1 MESVSIKGES
11 AHGMHQLN
19 FHHQWMTTGSF
30 EIDFYCC
37 FFFVKK
43 VMIYCTSI
51 NFAGQLIGL
60 CFSKT
65 KYTITEFELGNRAA
79 DIQGGGRRDS
89 RGSGGGG
96 QRNNR
101 GRRGR
106 GRKP

>member
-1 MESVSIKGES
+1 
-11 AHGMHQLN
+11 
-19 FHHQWMTTGSF
+19 
-30 EIDFYCC
+30 
-37 FFFVKK
+37 
-43 VMIYCTSI
+43 MIYCTSI

-96 QRNNR
+96 AEKQQREEREREEAMRAETPQEETSQR
-101 GRRGR
+101 GWEWPKRPRTEKNESKMDTECEGEAS
-106 GRKP
+106 